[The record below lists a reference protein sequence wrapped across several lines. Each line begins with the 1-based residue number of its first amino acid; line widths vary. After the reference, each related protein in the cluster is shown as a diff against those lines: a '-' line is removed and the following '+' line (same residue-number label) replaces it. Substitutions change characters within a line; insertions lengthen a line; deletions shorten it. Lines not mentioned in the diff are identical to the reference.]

1 MLSLEALGINEQ
13 TGLSEIN
20 WGSWETY
27 WKGEK
32 VGKIK
37 TTETV
42 KNLGNVHPSRLPKG
56 TKLNVQHVANVRM
69 VKQLNGGRWV
79 GRGRGVIA
87 NAKLITT
94 QQTQEVTT
102 TTKQSK
108 KGVQYRVTPTVQKK
122 SLGEKIVS
130 TDLIPFM
137 RSRNIDVI
145 TTRMKPRTQF
155 YAFFDGVDM
164 TKFLTP
170 KLIEIEMVSG
180 VFEVGETVISAPS
193 KVFTGGKSIKDGFT
207 FRVAAPNHK
216 EGPYNAPTKKY
227 ALNPYNQD
235 AGIPDAY
242 STSSTLLNID
252 THSMQEVFF
261 G

>member
-1 MLSLEALGINEQ
+1 MEEEA
-13 TGLSEIN
+13 
-20 WGSWETY
+20 
-27 WKGEK
+27 
-32 VGKIK
+32 
-37 TTETV
+37 
-42 KNLGNVHPSRLPKG
+42 
-56 TKLNVQHVANVRM
+56 
-69 VKQLNGGRWV
+69 
-79 GRGRGVIA
+79 GVIA

-108 KGVQYRVTPTVQKK
+108 KGVQYKVTPTVQKK

-180 VFEVGETVISAPS
+180 VFEVGETVISADPS

-216 EGPYNAPTKKY
+216 EGS
-227 ALNPYNQD
+227 L
-235 AGIPDAY
+235 
-242 STSSTLLNID
+242 
-252 THSMQEVFF
+252 
-261 G
+261 

>member
-1 MLSLEALGINEQ
+1 MKLNPDSDVWVDTKFLDANVIEQTEPYDAVVGLGIDEQ

-27 WKGEK
+27 WTGEK
-32 VGKIK
+32 KGKIK

-42 KNLGNVHPSRLPKG
+42 KNLGKIHPKKLPKG
-56 TKLNVQHVANVRM
+56 TKLATKHVANGHM
-69 VKQLNGGRWV
+69 TKKLNGKWV
-79 GRGRGVIA
+79 GKGKGVIL

-94 QQTQEVTT
+94 TQVQEITT

-145 TTRMKPRTQF
+145 TTLSGKNSVH
-155 YAFFDGVDM
+155 AFFDGVDM
-164 TKFLTP
+164 
-170 KLIEIEMVSG
+170 ISSS
-180 VFEVGETVISAPS
+180 ETC
-193 KVFTGGKSIKDGFT
+193 GGKW
-207 FRVAAPNHK
+207 
-216 EGPYNAPTKKY
+216 
-227 ALNPYNQD
+227 
-235 AGIPDAY
+235 
-242 STSSTLLNID
+242 
-252 THSMQEVFF
+252 
-261 G
+261 